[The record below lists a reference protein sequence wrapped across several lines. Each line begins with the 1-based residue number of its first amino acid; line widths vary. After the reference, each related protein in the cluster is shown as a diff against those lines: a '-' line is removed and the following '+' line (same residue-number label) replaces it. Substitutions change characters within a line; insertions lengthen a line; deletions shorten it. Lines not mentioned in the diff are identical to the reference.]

1 MSPSLDIRWRDE
13 SEGTEDSRD
22 TRPGSSSERG
32 RDGGRIDGGNLV
44 SAADVLTIAGP
55 LLTAISA
62 LAATLWRMEKA
73 RCARLEAEKD
83 ALTRENRRY
92 LALILGAAESPG
104 GVDELRKELAR
115 MIRESTA

>member
-1 MSPSLDIRWRDE
+1 M
-13 SEGTEDSRD
+13 
-22 TRPGSSSERG
+22 
-32 RDGGRIDGGNLV
+32 

-62 LAATLWRMEKA
+62 LAGILWRMATA
-73 RCARLEAEKD
+73 RAANLETEVT
-83 ALTRENRRY
+83 ALTKENRKY
-92 LALILGAAESPG
+92 LALILGAAESQG